1 MTLEMWVTL
10 AILIGAIILFV
21 TEWLR
26 VDVVALG
33 VVVLLMV
40 TGILTTPQA
49 LAGFSNPVVLIVT
62 ALFIVGGGLQQTG
75 LVTIASERILTIA
88 GNSADRRADA
98 GGGALCLHEQYG
110 GGRCAPAFVGLARG
124 QRQPQLL
131 IPVVCVVA
139 GRLTT
144 LIDTTPNIISPK
156 LLSTAKTFTSSAT
169 PIGLLILAAGII
181 SWLRWAAASC
191 PTTPVGA
198 TRSRSTARASCS
210 CHRLPDNLFRLRIV
224 KV

>member
-88 GNSADRRADA
+88 GRK
-98 GGGALCLHEQYG
+98 E
-110 GGRCAPAFVGLARG
+110 
-124 QRQPQLL
+124 
-131 IPVVCVVA
+131 
-139 GRLTT
+139 
-144 LIDTTPNIISPK
+144 
-156 LLSTAKTFTSSAT
+156 
-169 PIGLLILAAGII
+169 
-181 SWLRWAAASC
+181 
-191 PTTPVGA
+191 
-198 TRSRSTARASCS
+198 
-210 CHRLPDNLFRLRIV
+210 FR
-224 KV
+224 